1 MSEEIDLRLY
11 ARALRRRWWIVALF
25 VVAALAAAFVI
36 SAVQPKHYE
45 AVATLTATAPRF
57 TWRFDQGIQP
67 LIDTRR
73 DYQREFLAIAK
84 SNDIAAEAAKRLATS
99 EQLASLTPAAILS
112 KVSVRTGDSNTLL
125 VTATADNP
133 QQAAELA
140 NEYAQAFVAMGQKL
154 SGVSA
159 DLANYRAELEIAN
172 QKLSE
177 AEQALTDARIATG
190 FLLVSGT
197 DPNEIEIQNL
207 ALRQL
212 DLKTQTLA
220 TTQNDLQAVRSLIAD
235 LEAAQTDTDLA
246 QLPWELLDGPVISE
260 RGVVSPTW
268 ALRLLDDPQ
277 ALVATLRIEETA
289 LAAGAS
295 QLEEETAALR
305 RQTAEDW
312 RIYSTAARNFGQ
324 ARDVQTI
331 IARKVSEAE
340 VQERIDPAQL
350 TLVSTAIE
358 PARPTQTRQLALYA
372 VAGMIGLILGAIVA
386 LWSGLRDPKVRQ
398 TQQASAS
405 QA

>member
-172 QKLSE
+172 QKLGE